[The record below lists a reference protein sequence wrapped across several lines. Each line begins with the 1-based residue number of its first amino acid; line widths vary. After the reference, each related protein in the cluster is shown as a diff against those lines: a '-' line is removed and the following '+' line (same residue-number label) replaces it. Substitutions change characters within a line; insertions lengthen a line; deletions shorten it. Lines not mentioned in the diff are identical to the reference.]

1 MIEDQHRVTDLQNM
15 LKRMGG
21 VSAVFRVR
29 SESIGANGFLAF
41 SELMDAY
48 IELCRRNLAAQTDFA
63 KESLTIDD
71 QARVEFVQTFVKIFG
86 IEPHQLQKAPPKPE
100 GQ

>member
-1 MIEDQHRVTDLQNM
+1 MIEDQNRVTDLQNM

-29 SESIGANGFLAF
+29 SEIIGCPGVLAF

-48 IELCRRNLAAQTDFA
+48 IELCRRNLTAGNDFA
-63 KESLTIDD
+63 RGPLAIDD
-71 QARVEFVQTFVKIFG
+71 QMRTELVPAFVKVFG
-86 IEPHQLQKAPPKPE
+86 QEPAQVLQVAQKPE
-100 GQ
+100 A